1 MSPQFPKRFLTI
13 FLIGATLLLGGYTY
27 WYFFTFHIVSVTP
40 GNKKMTPS
48 STIQITFN
56 KSIKNADAINDTSV
70 INPSNIV
77 VTIVD
82 DKTIRLTPIA
92 AYTLDT
98 TYTVTIPEVV
108 ADDGKTLKNIT
119 QKFTVS
125 ASNSNEEEDGISQDD
140 IDAYVRR
147 KYPYIDK
154 LIDTSD
160 VDHTI
165 TYGFPN
171 DVFTIM
177 VDIQPYLPPNDRLVA
192 SKREAKIIEVYN
204 RFVANLKTFNVGP
217 KDVPMQF
224 TPDEA
229 SQVVNRVR

>member
-13 FLIGATLLLGGYTY
+13 FLIGATLLLGGYIY
-27 WYFFTFHIVSVTP
+27 WYFFTFHIVGVSP
-40 GNKKMTPS
+40 GNQRMTPS
-48 STIQITFN
+48 STIEISFN
-56 KSIKNADAINDTSV
+56 KPIKNTDAINDSSLLSPT
-70 INPSNIV
+70 NIV

-82 DKTIRLTPIA
+82 DKTIRFTPIA
-92 AYTLDT
+92 AYRVGQK
-98 TYTVTIPEVV
+98 YTVTIPEVV
-108 ADDGKTLKNIT
+108 ANDGKSLKNIT
-119 QKFTVS
+119 QNFTVAES
-125 ASNSNEEEDGISQDD
+125 KGDQEEDGISQDD

-147 KYPYIDK
+147 KYPYIDN
-154 LIDTSD
+154 LINTSD

-177 VDIQPYLPPNDRLVA
+177 VDIQPYLPPTDRLVA
-192 SKREAKIIEVYN
+192 AKREAKIIEVYN